1 MPLRERLNEGGDKG
15 QVRADA
21 KQVRIQRKAPMGDT
35 QVWELRLPSAEG

>member
-1 MPLRERLNEGGDKG
+1 MSLRERLDGGGDKG

-35 QVWELRLPSAEG
+35 WVPEPGLPSAEG